1 MNWYPGH
8 IEKTKRQIRDLLKLV
23 NTVLEVRDARAPFAT
38 SAYGM
43 DFSSKNTI
51 IVLNKVDIADEKTTK
66 EWVEYFREQ
75 GKRVITTFKDEPR
88 KTFLKKLSFDRLA
101 RVLVVGVPNTGKS
114 TIINKLKGKRASSV
128 GAQPGITRGIQWF
141 SLENGV
147 KILDTPGILYKN
159 IFSKDLAAKLL
170 LVGSLPVEKIDD
182 HEVFEKA
189 FEIFKRHQEIEED
202 FTTFFENFAKRRGLL
217 KKGGVPD
224 LDRAIRV
231 FFTELSQGKLGRVSF
246 ERPDEINPE
255 EQGQTRTV

>member
-8 IEKTKRQIRDLLKLV
+8 IEKAKRQIKDLLKLV
-23 NTVLEVRDARAPFAT
+23 NTVVEVRDARAPFAT

-43 DFSSKNTI
+43 DFSRKNTI
-51 IVLNKVDIADEKTTK
+51 IVLNKVDMADEKITK
-66 EWVEYFREQ
+66 EWVDFFRKK
-75 GKRVITTFKDEPR
+75 GKKVIITYRDEPR
-88 KTFLKKLSFDRLA
+88 QVFLRKLRLDRLA

-128 GAQPGITRGIQWF
+128 GAQPGITKGIQWF

-147 KILDTPGILYKN
+147 KVLDTPGILYKN

-170 LVGSLPVEKIDD
+170 LVGSLPLDRIDD

-189 FEIFKRHQEIEED
+189 FDIFKRYQKVEED

-231 FFTELSQGKLGRVSF
+231 FFTELSQGKLGRISF

-255 EQGQTRTV
+255 EQGQTPTV

>member
-8 IEKTKRQIRDLLKLV
+8 IEKAKRRIRELLKMV

-43 DFSSKNTI
+43 DFSKKGTI
-51 IVLNKVDIADEKTTK
+51 VVLNKVDIADKKITK
-66 EWVEYFREQ
+66 EWVEYFKKQ
-75 GKRVITTFKDEPR
+75 GKRVITTYKDEPR
-88 KTFLKKLSFDRLA
+88 QVFLRKLHLGRLA

-128 GAQPGITRGIQWF
+128 GAQPGVTRGIQWF

-147 KILDTPGILYKN
+147 KMLDTPGILYKN

-170 LVGSLPVEKIDD
+170 LVGSLPVERIDD

-189 FEIFKRHQEIEED
+189 FEIFKRYQGVEDD

-231 FFTELSQGKLGRVSF
+231 FFTEISQGKVGRLSF
-246 ERPDEINPE
+246 ERPDEVNPE
-255 EQGQTRTV
+255 E